1 MPLDERGLYAPA
13 DFSALRSER
22 FAAPNLNAGVRARR
36 AALRTPALDKAGR
49 GYRAR
54 SQALLG
60 NGFHDAREA
69 ERLLLEA
76 ADALGADHAGIEI
89 EGRHWLETEIQAG
102 SERTG
107 RGCPPC
113 RPEHPR
119 TAAAARRSAAAG
131 KDGRDG

>member
-1 MPLDERGLYAPA
+1 MPLDQRGLYAPA
-13 DFSALRSER
+13 DFSALRSNR
-22 FAAPNLNAGVRARR
+22 FDAPRVNAGVRARR
-36 AALRTPALDKAGR
+36 AALRAPALDKAGR
-49 GYRAR
+49 EYPAR

-69 ERLLLEA
+69 ERLLLET

-102 SERTG
+102 SERAA
-107 RGCPPC
+107 RPCPPC
-113 RPEHPR
+113 RPRHPR

-131 KDGRDG
+131 KDGRDD